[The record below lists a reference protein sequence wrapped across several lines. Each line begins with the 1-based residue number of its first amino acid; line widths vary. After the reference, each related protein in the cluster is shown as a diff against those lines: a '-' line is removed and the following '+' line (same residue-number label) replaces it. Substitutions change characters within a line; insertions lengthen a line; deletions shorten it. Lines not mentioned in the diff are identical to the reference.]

1 MINRNKCDISHEL
14 YCHLSIS
21 LSLCMGL
28 VIMHTIEGT
37 NTSTNI
43 NGKLAALHDHP
54 ANQVTLHP
62 ITGMTLIFIVPNL
75 RTTL

>member
-1 MINRNKCDISHEL
+1 MNYIV
-14 YCHLSIS
+14 IS

>member
-1 MINRNKCDISHEL
+1 MNYIV
-14 YCHLSIS
+14 IS

-37 NTSTNI
+37 NTSTDI
-43 NGKLAALHDHP
+43 NGKLAALHDHS
-54 ANQVTLHP
+54 ANQMTLHP
-62 ITGMTLIFIVPNL
+62 VAGMKLIFIVLNL